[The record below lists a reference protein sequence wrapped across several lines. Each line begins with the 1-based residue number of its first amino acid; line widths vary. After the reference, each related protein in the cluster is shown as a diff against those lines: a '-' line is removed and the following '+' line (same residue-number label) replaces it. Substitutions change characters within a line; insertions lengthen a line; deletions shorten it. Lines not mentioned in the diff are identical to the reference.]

1 MIGIA
6 VLGKEKRGYFGQKS
20 VESSFTLKR
29 AALKQT
35 CDLICQNVC
44 VWSGGGG
51 DSLKRRHKLS

>member
-1 MIGIA
+1 MMGIA

-44 VWSGGGG
+44 VWSGGVG
-51 DSLKRRHKLS
+51 SLKRRHKLS